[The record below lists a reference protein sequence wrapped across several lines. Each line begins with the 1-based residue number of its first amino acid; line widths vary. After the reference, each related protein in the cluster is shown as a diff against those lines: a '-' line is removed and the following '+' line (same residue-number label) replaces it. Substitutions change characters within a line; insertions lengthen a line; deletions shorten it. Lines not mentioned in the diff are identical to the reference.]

1 MENNIVIL
9 HPSLDIREFIACVS
23 FRQRVVRNGKVS
35 DIDIYFLSIE
45 DDILVTTK
53 DTVEVQDKH
62 LIFEKKL
69 LPTDTVNIEQ
79 LKEWTQNP
87 TPPDAH
93 VIFDTLKAT
102 LRFYIELPEYSYGL
116 LAAWIIGTYFHRA
129 FPCYPYI
136 AFLGP
141 KETGKSNTLECLKNL
156 CFNSEKAKLTLASLC
171 DTADSLRGTILID
184 QAHNLEGELKEI
196 LVDGYK
202 KGGGKRRVI
211 DISNSGRKVIEFDSF
226 CPKVFASLEP
236 LPDDLADRTFTIN
249 MAPASKIYPSP
260 SASKRDWKQIRT
272 DMVKLMLTTYWEV
285 NSLIDEMVE
294 SEGNRF
300 GELWL
305 PIGAIL
311 KLVEADEDEIS
322 EIKQYC
328 ERQHSLVKYELGDWD
343 YILVEIVVNLENEE
357 ISAEKLLSMVR
368 QEIPGTFDD
377 KKPGNPWLGKAM
389 KRLGLLK
396 EKQGSKHQR
405 IIYIVNIEQAKKL
418 LGGNGAFGDN
428 SEN

>member
-1 MENNIVIL
+1 MENKIIIL

-23 FRQRVVRNGKVS
+23 FRQRVVQNGKVS
-35 DIDIYFLSIE
+35 DIDIRFLSVE

-53 DTVEVQDKH
+53 DTIAVNGKQV
-62 LIFEKKL
+62 IFEKKL
-69 LPTDTVNIEQ
+69 LPTDTVSIKQ
-79 LKEWTQNP
+79 LQEWTNNP

-93 VIFDTLKAT
+93 ELYESLKAT
-102 LRFYIELPEYSYGL
+102 LRFYIDLREYAYGL

-136 AFLGP
+136 VFLGP

-156 CFNSEKAKLTLASLC
+156 CFNAEKAKLTLASLC

-211 DISNSGRKVIEFDSF
+211 DISNSGRKVIEFDSY

-272 DMVKLMLTTYWEV
+272 DMVKLMLTIYREV
-285 NSLIDEMVE
+285 NTYIMAS
-294 SEGNRF
+294 SN
-300 GELWL
+300 LW
-305 PIGAIL
+305 
-311 KLVEADEDEIS
+311 
-322 EIKQYC
+322 
-328 ERQHSLVKYELGDWD
+328 
-343 YILVEIVVNLENEE
+343 
-357 ISAEKLLSMVR
+357 
-368 QEIPGTFDD
+368 
-377 KKPGNPWLGKAM
+377 
-389 KRLGLLK
+389 KR
-396 EKQGSKHQR
+396 
-405 IIYIVNIEQAKKL
+405 
-418 LGGNGAFGDN
+418 
-428 SEN
+428 